1 MKKTIIRNL
10 GAIVTGEIKHPLAEG
25 DTVCIDDGR
34 ISYIGNESAAP
45 NADYDV
51 EIDAAGL
58 TAMPGV
64 IDANFHAPL
73 SNYLDSYKAYDW
85 VENYAGGGTTS
96 VVSLGAIRF
105 PGQATNRKD
114 AMAQAIA
121 ARSIWDNYRPCGAK
135 VHANSV
141 MLQKGMGDEDFHY
154 LRENGIYV
162 VGKVGLSAVQEPAEA
177 AEMISMAHKNG
188 FVVTAHCAAPS
199 DENCAMYTASQ
210 LEVMGPDVLCNVN
223 GAPTP
228 LPAQE
233 IKELVQSGRYWFDV
247 VSNGNQA
254 VMVKVAQWALEA
266 GTLDKMMVGTNAP
279 SLSGFSPIGSLI
291 AMIVCGHMTDMKPEE
306 ALALGS
312 GNVARCYG
320 LDHGILKVGKPAD
333 IVLMDSASAAP
344 GLLGTVK
351 YGRVPA
357 VGTVILD
364 GEIRLERG
372 KNTPPPP
379 HKPVIKKNS

>member
-25 DTVCIDDGR
+25 DTVLHRRRPDFLYRQRVRGR
-34 ISYIGNESAAP
+34 P
-45 NADYDV
+45 TQDYDV

-210 LEVMGPDVLCNVN
+210 LEVMARTCC
-223 GAPTP
+223 
-228 LPAQE
+228 
-233 IKELVQSGRYWFDV
+233 
-247 VSNGNQA
+247 
-254 VMVKVAQWALEA
+254 
-266 GTLDKMMVGTNAP
+266 
-279 SLSGFSPIGSLI
+279 
-291 AMIVCGHMTDMKPEE
+291 AM
-306 ALALGS
+306 
-312 GNVARCYG
+312 
-320 LDHGILKVGKPAD
+320 
-333 IVLMDSASAAP
+333 
-344 GLLGTVK
+344 
-351 YGRVPA
+351 
-357 VGTVILD
+357 
-364 GEIRLERG
+364 
-372 KNTPPPP
+372 
-379 HKPVIKKNS
+379 